1 MMRVNHEC
9 LFVGLLAA
17 MWPALIAFAR
27 AYAPAIVF
35 PFAVV
40 IGAIGYNLEGAVSDK
55 STPWKESVHDR
66 REQRKM
72 DGEEGFQVPN
82 TIFDRNKKSS

>member
-1 MMRVNHEC
+1 M
-9 LFVGLLAA
+9 AA
-17 MWPALIAFAR
+17 IMWPALIAFAR

-72 DGEEGFQVPN
+72 DDGEEGFRVPN